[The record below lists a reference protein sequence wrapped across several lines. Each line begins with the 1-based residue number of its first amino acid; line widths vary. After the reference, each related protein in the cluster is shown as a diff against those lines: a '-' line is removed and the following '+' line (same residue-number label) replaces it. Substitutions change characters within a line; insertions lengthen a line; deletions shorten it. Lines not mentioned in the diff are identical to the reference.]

1 MSLHF
6 LISGYTLIFLGLV
19 HIGFP
24 KYFNWKVE
32 LKSLSLINKQMTEV
46 HTFFIALLLI
56 LFGFLNILEHQSLQT
71 AALGKTISAGMAIFW
86 LTRLIFQFFVYSPKL
101 WRGKKFET
109 FMHIVFSCFWIYLCY
124 IYIHAFIYNPG

>member
-24 KYFNWKVE
+24 KYFSWKDE
-32 LKSLSLINKQMTEV
+32 LKSLSLINRQMTKV

-56 LFGFLNILEHQSLQT
+56 LFGLLNIFEHLTLQNT
-71 AALGKTISAGMAIFW
+71 ALGKTICLGMAFFW

-101 WRGKKFET
+101 WRGKRFET
-109 FMHIVFSCFWIYLCY
+109 LMHILFTSLWIYLIT
-124 IYIHAFIYNPG
+124 IYSLSYLSY